1 MTPPPPPFRLSRL
14 RDDPP
19 FDSALD
25 DVPLARA
32 RAALAQGRWTSAR
45 SLLAETGDDWDRRG
59 HRLVVLGEGRT
70 SATWAREWQL
80 AEPGS
85 PDAAALLACATV
97 FRAVAGKE
105 KPEQA
110 RDACLAAAALT
121 PADPTPWLCLLIL
134 ARHAGTDDER
144 MRAFDQI
151 RGRHRG
157 HHHGHHLMVACLA
170 ERPQTAAADDGAY
183 HEVYEFAE
191 WAVSEAPA
199 GSPLAVLPVV
209 AHAELYRV
217 LATAGTL
224 PADPA
229 ASGHWDGWRAR
240 QALKR
245 GFDWWLEWDGAGHDH
260 PRLHHDLNFLV
271 HAQFLRGRTAEAA
284 ALFHRIGRHATR
296 GPWAYPDRDPKKAF
310 RAAREAV
317 LGPGSP

>member
-1 MTPPPPPFRLSRL
+1 MTPPPPPFGFSRS
-14 RDDPP
+14 RDDLR
-19 FDSALD
+19 FDPALD
-25 DVPLARA
+25 DEPLADV
-32 RAALAQGRWTSAR
+32 RAALAQGRWTAAR

-59 HRLVVLGEGRT
+59 HRLVVLGEGGA

-85 PDAAALLACATV
+85 SDAAALLASATV

-110 RDACLAAAALT
+110 REACLAAAALT

-134 ARHAGTDDER
+134 ARHTGSDDEQI
-144 MRAFDQI
+144 RAFDQV
-151 RGRHRG
+151 RGRHRS
-157 HHHGHHLMVACLA
+157 HHHGHHLMTACLA
-170 ERPQTAAADDGAY
+170 ERPQAAADGGAF
-183 HEVYEFAE
+183 HEVYEFVD
-191 WAVSEAPA
+191 WAVGEAPA

-217 LATAGTL
+217 QASAGTL

-245 GFDWWLEWDGAGHDH
+245 GFDWWLEFDGDGHDH
-260 PRLHHDLNFLV
+260 PRLHLDLNFLV
-271 HAQFLRGRTAEAA
+271 HAQFLQGRTAEAA
-284 ALFHRIGRHATR
+284 ALFNRIGVHATR
-296 GPWAYPDRDPKKAF
+296 IPWAYPDRDPKKAF